1 MEKYAA
7 VGLGGLEI
15 TPIYGVR
22 GKEDQF
28 IQYLSPQWVDRFE
41 FVLQEGKKLGLG
53 IDMNNGTGW
62 PFGGPWVTPEDTCKY
77 LAHKTYTV
85 KAGEKLG
92 EPVAMVEKFFVAP
105 RSVTLAQLKEPFG
118 ETPNLQQLSIDN
130 LKMPNPLKLNTLMA
144 FSDKGGEAAEFDRQ
158 GGEGWHAGLDGAG
171 FRHPHPGPLPRGER
185 ERRGRCMRCFDG
197 LHSRMVKRAAPGGE
211 GHVPDHLSAEA
222 IWHYLA
228 KFDQALAG
236 KNLDGFRS
244 YFSDSYEVDNGTSG
258 EANFTPKFFDEFQKR
273 RGYDLRPLLPVLLEK
288 KQR

>member
-1 MEKYAA
+1 MRQSLFYAFAATLLVYGSIALNCARAAELAWPAVTEETKPWSRWWWLGNITTEDGLRSEMAKYAA

-22 GKEDQF
+22 GKENQF

-53 IDMNNGTGW
+53 VDMNNGTGW

-105 RSVTLAQLKEPFG
+105 RSVTWAQLKEPFG
-118 ETPNLQQLSIDN
+118 ETPNLQQLAIDN

-144 FSDKGGEAAEFDRQ
+144 FSDKGGEALNLTDKVGAD
-158 GGEGWHAGLDGAG
+158 GKLDWTAPTDSGTWTLYAV
-171 FRHPHPGPLPRGER
+171 
-185 ERRGRCMRCFDG
+185 FDG

-211 GHVPDHLSAEA
+211 GHAPDHLSAEG
-222 IWHYLA
+222 IGHYLA
-228 KFDQALAG
+228 KFNLA
-236 KNLDGFRS
+236 KI
-244 YFSDSYEVDNGTSG
+244 
-258 EANFTPKFFDEFQKR
+258 
-273 RGYDLRPLLPVLLEK
+273 
-288 KQR
+288 